1 MTGGKYSLLM
11 TAKERKRLDVGKS
24 ILLGWSRPYR
34 TWSQIKMAFLTKN
47 KGKETSAPFPL

>member
-1 MTGGKYSLLM
+1 MTGGKDSLLM

-34 TWSQIKMAFLTKN
+34 TWSQIKIAFLTK
-47 KGKETSAPFPL
+47 K